1 MSRINPFDSIS
12 GDDLLIE
19 KVRRLADV
27 VDELEQFLPFLRP
40 VLNKL
45 KENRAPSIEVF
56 PAAITSFQQFGS
68 VNRWKYAWA
77 EVKAG
82 GFYPPSGAN
91 LRSSQSGTSDSFT
104 LPAYNGLETDNQIG
118 AGGNG
123 VDGVGIKLG
132 DMLGAD
138 GVSVV
143 ATSKMMP
150 IGFNGTDVSAGTCT
164 RKQIVLMM
172 ELPYEVAGAR
182 HWFTA
187 SNAITV
193 ECAGDG

>member
-19 KVRRLADV
+19 KVRGLADV

-82 GFYPPSGAN
+82 GFY
-91 LRSSQSGTSDSFT
+91 
-104 LPAYNGLETDNQIG
+104 
-118 AGGNG
+118 
-123 VDGVGIKLG
+123 
-132 DMLGAD
+132 
-138 GVSVV
+138 
-143 ATSKMMP
+143 
-150 IGFNGTDVSAGTCT
+150 
-164 RKQIVLMM
+164 
-172 ELPYEVAGAR
+172 
-182 HWFTA
+182 
-187 SNAITV
+187 
-193 ECAGDG
+193 